1 MSEENTDRFGFTVV
15 FNKEVILTEAK
26 RLRKFVHS
34 ELEYEA
40 KIDSLG
46 MYYKTEIKDQEYE
59 KYDPIKEVNNATLCL
74 HCRHRPVCKIKE
86 ETKIFENTW
95 RDHVYGLSRL
105 LSEMA
110 KSCKHYWRKEK

>member
-1 MSEENTDRFGFTVV
+1 MSEEEDKGKYGFTVV
-15 FNKEVILTEAK
+15 FKKDDINEAK
-26 RLRKFVHS
+26 RLRRFVHT
-34 ELEYEA
+34 ELEFDAEVDSIGMFYE
-40 KIDSLG
+40 
-46 MYYKTEIKDQEYE
+46 TEVKDQKYE
-59 KYDPIKEVNNATLCL
+59 KYEPIKEINNATLCL

-86 ETKIFENTW
+86 ETRIFENTW